1 MTKLYKTQSYALVFF
16 SPMLS
21 KTRLTGS
28 FCRPVSDLVQFELRI
43 LQKKT
48 FNY

>member
-1 MTKLYKTQSYALVFF
+1 MTKLYKNQSYALVFF
-16 SPMLS
+16 PMLS

-28 FCRPVSDLVQFELRI
+28 FCRPVSHLVQFELRI